1 MRTAIFTID
10 TESYEAKKKSAAGEA
25 LKRMLE
31 QNRLEVKAV
40 VATVFRQLADSGS
53 VELIIT
59 TGATGYLEQDCAP
72 KAVEEVA
79 EQLIPGIPEALRAYN
94 LRYSKKAMLD
104 CMAAGIRKNTLIVN
118 LPESAKTAKEDME
131 YILSEVVQVVESIN
145 L

>member
-31 QNRLEVKAV
+31 QNRLEVKV

>member
-1 MRTAIFTID
+1 MWRQF
-10 TESYEAKKKSAAGEA
+10 
-25 LKRMLE
+25 
-31 QNRLEVKAV
+31 
-40 VATVFRQLADSGS
+40 FRQLADSGS

-104 CMAAGIRKNTLIVN
+104 CMAAGIREKYTYC
-118 LPESAKTAKEDME
+118 ESAGKCEKQRKKIWNT
-131 YILSEVVQVVESIN
+131 ILSEVVQVVESIN